1 MPPSAQSVPV
11 PAAAR
16 SPAATPPFDAVYREH
31 VQAVARWTARLGGH
45 DIDVE
50 DTVQEIFLTVS
61 RRLAEFRG
69 EAQVASWIY
78 AITRKTVAN
87 QLRRQRWRRW
97 LAGPR
102 ILRAAAASAASAS
115 PGPEAELVHR
125 QACERFDRI
134 LRELPE
140 KYRSV
145 LVLFELE
152 DLSTKQIAELCA
164 LKPATVKVQLH
175 RARAMFMARQRDLE
189 ERGRR

>member
-1 MPPSAQSVPV
+1 MSPSAQSVPV
-11 PAAAR
+11 PAAVR

-31 VQAVARWTARLGGH
+31 VQAVARWAARLGGH
-45 DIDVE
+45 DIDIE

-61 RRLAEFRG
+61 RRLADFRG
-69 EAQVASWIY
+69 EAQVTSWLY
-78 AITRKTVAN
+78 AISRKTGAN

-102 ILRAAAASAASAS
+102 TLRAVAVTATSPS

-134 LRELPE
+134 LRGLPE

-152 DLSTKQIAELCA
+152 DLSTKQIAGLCA
-164 LKPATVKVQLH
+164 LKLCMVWYGVH
-175 RARAMFMARQRDLE
+175 
-189 ERGRR
+189 